1 MELLYFEIIIKE
13 SLVSLECVYV
23 CTLTLWTRNP
33 LMASIITIYGSINLY
48 RHRLLNASSVGLP
61 IEPILVST
69 TAIIIIIINVE
80 NTQLKL
86 SVKVL
91 LDNYVVD

>member
-1 MELLYFEIIIKE
+1 M
-13 SLVSLECVYV
+13 CV

-48 RHRLLNASSVGLP
+48 RHRLLNASPVRLP

-69 TAIIIIIINVE
+69 TTNAIIIIINIINVE